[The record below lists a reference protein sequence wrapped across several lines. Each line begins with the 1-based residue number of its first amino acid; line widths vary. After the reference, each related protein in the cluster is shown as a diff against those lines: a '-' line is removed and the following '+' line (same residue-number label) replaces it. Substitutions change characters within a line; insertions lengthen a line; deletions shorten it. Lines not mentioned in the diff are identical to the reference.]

1 MFATAHIYASH
12 VLSSLAEL
20 TSRFWS
26 SLSFSGHYAPMLALV
41 LISLPLLSLSRI
53 GLMLWQW
60 DRVSATGMWG
70 NMLLQ
75 GVRVDIIQLGL
86 LVIIP
91 LLLVP
96 LFASNFA
103 WPAWKYFTYVWVIVA
118 LTLIVFME
126 ASTPGFIGEYDTRP
140 NRLFIEYL
148 KYLREVLPMLWNGF
162 RIHVFAG
169 LGAFILTV
177 WLTSRLMQPWLAQAN
192 TLPGLYFWLAWPF
205 IILLVVFAVRSTTEH
220 RPANPALFAI
230 TSDTMVNSLILNS
243 AYLVFYEIYNLKHE
257 DKSSEIYGKM
267 KPEAIMQQIEATR
280 TMLHDQRP
288 LLGSAEIPT
297 LVHQAPHKQRERSL
311 NIVIVLEESL
321 GAGFVE
327 SLGGVPVTPELE
339 KLKNEGW
346 WFEQLYATGTRSVRG
361 IEAVVSGY
369 PPTPAQSVVK
379 LSLAQK
385 NFFSLAS
392 LLKTKGYS
400 TEFIYGGESH
410 FDNMRGFFTGNGFD
424 SVVDQKDYES
434 PIFKGSWG
442 VSDEDI
448 LNKTH
453 DQLAAH
459 HASGQPFFTLVFSV
473 TNHSP
478 FEFPDGRIELH
489 DKEKATDN
497 NAVKY
502 ADYALGR
509 FFDKARASDYWKD
522 TIFLVV
528 ADHDIRVRGDNLV
541 PIKHFHIPGLII
553 GADIEPRTIHTV
565 ASQIDLPTTLLSIAG
580 VDAEHPMIGRDLS
593 QEPEGLPGRAMMQ
606 YEKNYAWM
614 EGSDVV
620 VLRPDK
626 APAHGRY
633 DTRTKQ
639 LNAMKTPENGKAQ
652 EVGIEQ
658 RALANVM
665 LPAWLYREQL
675 YKLPD

>member
-1 MFATAHIYASH
+1 MLGTAHMFTF
-12 VLSSLAEL
+12 LAEFPA
-20 TSRFWS
+20 RFWG
-26 SLSFSGHYAPMLALV
+26 SLSFSGQYAPLLALV
-41 LISLPLLSLSRI
+41 LVTLPLLSLSRI

-60 DRVSATGMWG
+60 QRVSATGLWG

-86 LVIIP
+86 MIIIP
-91 LLLVP
+91 LLLAP
-96 LFASNFA
+96 LFASNMA
-103 WPAWKYFTYVWVIVA
+103 WPAWKYFTYVWVITG
-118 LTLIVFME
+118 LTFMVFME
-126 ASTPGFIGEYDTRP
+126 VVTPGFIGEYDARP

-148 KYLREVLPMLWNGF
+148 KYPREVMPMLWNGF
-162 RIHVFAG
+162 RVHVFAG
-169 LGAFILTV
+169 IGTLVLTI
-177 WLTSRLMQPWLAQAN
+177 WLVSRLMQPWLGQAN
-192 TLPGLYFWLAWPF
+192 TLPSLYFWLAWPVL
-205 IILLVVFAVRSTTEH
+205 ILLVVFAVRSTTDH
-220 RPANPALFAI
+220 RPANPAIFAI
-230 TSDTMVNSLILNS
+230 TTDTMVNSLMLNS
-243 AYLVFYEIYNLKHE
+243 AYSVFYEIYNLKHE
-257 DKSSEIYGKM
+257 GKSSEIYGKM
-267 KPEAIMQQIEATR
+267 KPDAIMQQMRATR
-280 TMLHDQRP
+280 EMLQDKRP
-288 LLGSAEIPT
+288 LLNVAEIPT
-297 LVHQAPHKQRERSL
+297 LTHQIPYKKRERSL

-339 KLKNEGW
+339 KLKSEGW

-392 LLKTKGYS
+392 LLKKKGYS

-424 SVVDQKDYES
+424 SVVDQKSYES

-453 DQLAAH
+453 DQLSAH
-459 HASGQPFFTLVFSV
+459 HASGKPFFTLVFSV

-478 FEFPDGRIELH
+478 FEFPDGRIELY

-528 ADHDIRVRGDNLV
+528 ADHDIRVRGDSLV
-541 PIKHFHIPGLII
+541 PVKHFHIPGLIL
-553 GADIEPRTIHTV
+553 GADIEPRIIKTV
-565 ASQIDLPTTLLSIAG
+565 ASQIDLPTTLLSLAG
-580 VDAEHPMIGRDLS
+580 VDAVHPMIGRDLAS
-593 QEPEGLPGRAMMQ
+593 EPEGLPGRAMMQ

-614 EGSDVV
+614 EGSDIV
-620 VLRPDK
+620 VLRSGK
-626 APAHGRY
+626 APAHARY
-633 DTRTKQ
+633 DTKTKQ
-639 LNAMKTPENGKAQ
+639 LEATAAPDSGEAQ
-652 EVGIEQ
+652 EVGQEVGIVQ

-675 YKLPD
+675 YRLPD